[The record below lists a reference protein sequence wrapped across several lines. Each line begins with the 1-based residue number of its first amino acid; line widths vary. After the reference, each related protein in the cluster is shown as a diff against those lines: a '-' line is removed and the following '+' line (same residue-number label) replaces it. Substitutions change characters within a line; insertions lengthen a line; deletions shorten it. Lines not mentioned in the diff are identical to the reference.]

1 MFRFGES
8 VSQDLTY
15 TIAWLV
21 FGMALLAV
29 CIYLRNRFGRV
40 TALALITI
48 TTIKC
53 FLYDLSSLGGLY
65 RVASLLGLAMALV
78 LVSLAMQKLV
88 FARPEGRA

>member
-1 MFRFGES
+1 
-8 VSQDLTY
+8 V
-15 TIAWLV
+15 
-21 FGMALLAV
+21 
-29 CIYLRNRFGRV
+29 NRV